1 MANVEVAPNF
11 DMSKHVKTVKNVSSN
26 EADVRAAI
34 GFSMCP
40 IHQGTWIARPKTF
53 LVCFNCGTEV
63 RDCPDCHAEQ
73 MARESNHGEEKLT
86 IMEVGP
92 STSLITGD
100 KSEQQEALPPPP
112 PSQPSAREVVLPR
125 RSIPTIRPPP
135 PPKRSVSIIPDD
147 WGVLVDRK
155 LANPDLKMSEDE
167 SQKVLLACIKSGAMC
182 AVAAHGKQAIILLGN
197 TGAGKSTCCNYL
209 HGCTMERV
217 LGQKKKIFRVSASS
231 PVPELMHIG
240 HTNVS
245 ATFLPDVQP
254 SSIDLPGGAEA
265 VFIDCP
271 GFLDNRGASI
281 NIANAVNIKA
291 TLNASA
297 NARIIIILNY
307 HSLKADRSRGLRELG
322 QILTDLFGSASRVL
336 DNIDSLLLGVT
347 KCPKFDD
354 EGEEPTELEDI
365 RKLVSDGTGLGESM
379 AEVLRKLA
387 EAMFLYH
394 PCDKGNST
402 WLKQTE
408 LVERVRCLQP
418 ILEPNGIFQTVL
430 NPSDERELRRMVDAF
445 ASQAKEALE
454 EKDYDNCAKILRRM
468 SLIEVVDNIVV
479 TRLLAQARE
488 ATNRQLRAIER
499 EAMNATMRE
508 GALNEIAWSI
518 FVL

>member
-1 MANVEVAPNF
+1 MEIAPNF
-11 DMSKHVKTVKNVSSN
+11 DMSKTVKTVKNVSSN
-26 EADVRAAI
+26 ESDVRAAI

-40 IHQGTWIARPKTF
+40 RHPGTWVVRPKTF
-53 LVCFNCGTEV
+53 LLCLNCGTEV

-73 MARESNHGEEKLT
+73 MARERNNEEEKLT
-86 IMEVGP
+86 TMEVGP

-135 PPKRSVSIIPDD
+135 PLKRSVSIIPDD

-167 SQKVLLACIKSGAMC
+167 SQKVLLACIKSGAAC
-182 AVAAHGKQAIILLGN
+182 AVAAHGNQAIILIGN

-209 HGCTMERV
+209 HGCTMELVRE
-217 LGQKKKIFRVSASS
+217 KKIFRVSASS

-254 SSIDLPGGAEA
+254 SNIDLPGGAEA
-265 VFIDCP
+265 VFVDCP

-297 NARIIIILNY
+297 NARIIVILNY
-307 HSLKADRSRGLRELG
+307 HSLKADRSRGLRELS
-322 QILTDLFGSASRVL
+322 QILTDLFGSARRVL
-336 DNIDSLLLGVT
+336 DKIDSLLLGVT

-365 RKLVSDGTGLGESM
+365 RKLVSNGTGLGESM

-387 EAMFLYH
+387 ETMFLYH

-408 LVERVRCLQP
+408 LVERVQCLQP
-418 ILEPNGIFQTVL
+418 ILEPDGIFQTVL

-445 ASQAKEALE
+445 ASQAAKALE
-454 EKDYDNCAKILRRM
+454 EKDYANCAKILRRM

-508 GALNEIAWSI
+508 GSLH
-518 FVL
+518 